1 MFEEIITS
9 KEVKFNNLEKKV
21 YKFVCFFGCLI
32 IKLMLEAYDRKLMEN
47 RDKKKYRHKGLR
59 ETSVNTVMGEIKYK
73 RVMYEIQEE
82 GITKTVYLLDE
93 TLKISVEGKVSSN
106 LVEKVI
112 ETVPV
117 TDSYRKAEEVIDTT
131 TNTSL
136 CHEKIREIILKIGD
150 KITNKEKEERKKRS
164 EQYSGSGNPM
174 YGVHR
179 FSENAPTYGKK
190 HTDESKTKMSKTKR
204 EMPNENRIP
213 VLCIETN
220 TIYSSSY
227 EASRQTGICQQN
239 IAGCCRHEKHRK
251 TAGDYHWEYIV
262 TEEAC

>member
-1 MFEEIITS
+1 MSTEKTWCVYMHRSPSNKAYIGITS
-9 KEVKFNNLEKKV
+9 KQPEQRWDNGNGYKKQQYFWRAINKHKWENFEHIVFADNLDKNEACHMEQLLIV
-21 YKFVCFFGCLI
+21 FF
-32 IKLMLEAYDRKLMEN
+32 DTTN
-47 RDKKKYRHKGLR
+47 RDKGYNVQLGGEVGNLGISMSEETKRKLSDMRKGKHPSAATR
-59 ETSVNTVMGEIKYK
+59 IKLSQAQK
-73 RVMYEIQEE
+73 QRWTE
-82 GITKTVYLLDE
+82 
-93 TLKISVEGKVSSN
+93 
-106 LVEKVI
+106 
-112 ETVPV
+112 
-117 TDSYRKAEEVIDTT
+117 
-131 TNTSL
+131 
-136 CHEKIREIILKIGD
+136 
-150 KITNKEKEERKKRS
+150 EERKKRS

-179 FSENAPTYGKK
+179 FGENAPTYGKK

-251 TAGDYHWEYIV
+251 TAGGYHWEYIV

>member
-1 MFEEIITS
+1 
-9 KEVKFNNLEKKV
+9 
-21 YKFVCFFGCLI
+21 
-32 IKLMLEAYDRKLMEN
+32 MEN

-150 KITNKEKEERKKRS
+150 KITNKEKEERKLFDKNQLVAGLKEVTALFEEADGLWINLQGKDRIEQIEKYKASCEKEGKEYKEPTSVKS
-164 EQYSGSGNPM
+164 ELKLH
-174 YGVHR
+174 V
-179 FSENAPTYGKK
+179 
-190 HTDESKTKMSKTKR
+190 
-204 EMPNENRIP
+204 
-213 VLCIETN
+213 
-220 TIYSSSY
+220 SY
-227 EASRQTGICQQN
+227 EGWKKDDKRHTLVN
-239 IAGCCRHEKHRK
+239 KMYIAGFMSSAELKKRRDAQIYQKYDVSKIKLR
-251 TAGDYHWEYIV
+251 ILN
-262 TEEAC
+262 

>member
-1 MFEEIITS
+1 MVNPIQCNCNKTTKGLITMLEEIITS

-150 KITNKEKEERKKRS
+150 KITNKEKEERKLFDKNQLVAGLKEVTALFEEAFIYHYVACRYVQCGYALS
-164 EQYSGSGNPM
+164 VSAVHAALGNREANASICSRCLHGCVFLHQPGKPDSDHLQRCSGNL
-174 YGVHR
+174 
-179 FSENAPTYGKK
+179 A
-190 HTDESKTKMSKTKR
+190 
-204 EMPNENRIP
+204 
-213 VLCIETN
+213 
-220 TIYSSSY
+220 
-227 EASRQTGICQQN
+227 
-239 IAGCCRHEKHRK
+239 
-251 TAGDYHWEYIV
+251 
-262 TEEAC
+262 

>member
-1 MFEEIITS
+1 
-9 KEVKFNNLEKKV
+9 
-21 YKFVCFFGCLI
+21 
-32 IKLMLEAYDRKLMEN
+32 
-47 RDKKKYRHKGLR
+47 
-59 ETSVNTVMGEIKYK
+59 MGEIKYK

-150 KITNKEKEERKKRS
+150 KITNKE
-164 EQYSGSGNPM
+164 
-174 YGVHR
+174 
-179 FSENAPTYGKK
+179 
-190 HTDESKTKMSKTKR
+190 
-204 EMPNENRIP
+204 
-213 VLCIETN
+213 
-220 TIYSSSY
+220 
-227 EASRQTGICQQN
+227 
-239 IAGCCRHEKHRK
+239 
-251 TAGDYHWEYIV
+251 
-262 TEEAC
+262 